1 MTEHRT
7 EVVSNFFSPGWWAAC
22 SCGWVGVLQDDVEAA
37 TLDADSHRAFE
48 ASTQQED
55 AA

>member
-7 EVVSNFFSPGWWAAC
+7 EVVSNFFWFGWAAC
-22 SCGWVGVLQDDVEAA
+22 SCGWVGVLRDDVEAA